1 MSVLMAVDLG
11 VFLPQLLTTEPSLLF
26 GCAAM
31 ALFYPWAFSGGGDET
46 LVVVFWFNV
55 IFLLICLLSFFLSL
69 SAKATTVKD
78 YEAS

>member
-1 MSVLMAVDLG
+1 MSVLMAVDLD

-46 LVVVFWFNV
+46 LVVVSWFNV
-55 IFLLICLLSFFLSL
+55 IFLLICLLSFLVL
-69 SAKATTVKD
+69 SAKSTTVND